1 MPITVLGNEL
11 DNIIFEEAEKGDIL
25 AQICAGALYDPISD
39 LESLDIRHEYNAEEA
54 IKWYNKAYKQGNYYA
69 AYRIGL
75 LMSYQVPNKGIEGM
89 TYIKEAAQNG
99 CLPAMNF
106 LANCYYSGSNIELNH
121 AESIRWYCISHSL
134 SDPVNKFLFTK
145 EIFELAQDQSK
156 ESNSFAN
163 CLLGVCYE
171 KGYCVEK
178 NGVKSM
184 QYLWDISNQPSPYTE
199 YYYSKLFLV
208 PLEEFSD
215 SRKLMLEKFIYAA
228 DRGCVAAQ
236 QYLGYIYYDGFGK
249 IKPNYKKAVKWLTMA
264 AKNGD
269 RDAQWYLGECYK
281 SGKGVKKDSIKA
293 LYWYQKSIESGDPI
307 FIRDFANEVKDKK
320 RALTL
325 YYEALILSCSSKFT
339 YRKGYIGDVL
349 ETVGDYFYEGII
361 VNSNYKEALKWYELA
376 LYYENSHPNYKIAE
390 CYFKEKNYEVAIEF
404 YRKSD
409 NSEAYFKLANCYYD
423 GLGTE
428 KNREVAFDLY
438 LKAAEGECIDAMLK
452 LGDCYYYGEGTDKSV
467 SKAIAYYSKAA
478 ERGCE
483 DAKLVLK
490 TLNKGEPTNKDVSTK
505 FKILEEEHITFSN
518 THQEIRFTISDVS
531 QIIKYRIDGGE
542 TITLSSNDVAA
553 GVCKIELPQ
562 RDCMLT
568 MWCVD
573 GEPHMIRYCY
583 DREESVRKSSTLYI
597 LAIGLNDYQDP
608 NLGNLRYAEK
618 DARDVIEAISKKHR
632 NTFANIDAQLLV
644 GKDVTSSQISEK
656 INYLADKASASDMAV
671 IFFAGHGLVDE
682 RDRYYL
688 STYNVTDA
696 STPRRGGYSSST
708 FVEDISYINCKLLVF
723 IDACYSGKLL
733 EGYRGTVSSE
743 NFFREMNSTPNGTC
757 IYTSSSK
764 DVKSRE
770 SAEHKH
776 GIFTQAL
783 IESFEFDKSDHD
795 KDNRITVIEVRNY
808 LEKRIPQLT
817 GNKQKPIYRNIEEI
831 DFPLF
836 IK

>member
-1 MPITVLGNEL
+1 MSQQSQSNHYEALLQAANQLYNNE
-11 DNIIFEEAEKGDIL
+11 NYKVAVSWYRMIAEEG
-25 AQICAGALYDPISD
+25 
-39 LESLDIRHEYNAEEA
+39 NAE
-54 IKWYNKAYKQGNYYA
+54 
-69 AYRIGL
+69 
-75 LMSYQVPNKGIEGM
+75 
-89 TYIKEAAQNG
+89 AQNMLG
-99 CLPAMNF
+99 M
-106 LANCYYSGSNIELNH
+106 CYLKGQG
-121 AESIRWYCISHSL
+121 
-134 SDPVNKFLFTK
+134 VTK
-145 EIFELAQDQSK
+145 D
-156 ESNSFAN
+156 
-163 CLLGVCYE
+163 
-171 KGYCVEK
+171 
-178 NGVKSM
+178 
-184 QYLWDISNQPSPYTE
+184 YTE
-199 YYYSKLFLV
+199 
-208 PLEEFSD
+208 
-215 SRKLMLEKFIYAA
+215 
-228 DRGCVAAQ
+228 
-236 QYLGYIYYDGFGK
+236 
-249 IKPNYKKAVKWLTMA
+249 AVKWFRKA
-264 AKNGD
+264 AEQGNTS
-269 RDAQWYLGECYK
+269 AQDNLGYCFYY
-281 SGKGVKKDSIKA
+281 GKGVTENYTEA
-293 LYWYQKSIESGDPI
+293 
-307 FIRDFANEVKDKK
+307 VKWF
-320 RALTL
+320 R
-325 YYEALILSCSSKFT
+325 
-339 YRKGYIGDVL
+339 
-349 ETVGDYFYEGII
+349 
-361 VNSNYKEALKWYELA
+361 
-376 LYYENSHPNYKIAE
+376 
-390 CYFKEKNYEVAIEF
+390 
-404 YRKSD
+404 
-409 NSEAYFKLANCYYD
+409 
-423 GLGTE
+423 
-428 KNREVAFDLY
+428 
-438 LKAAEGECIDAMLK
+438 KAAEQGDASAQDNLGNCFYYGKDYTEAVKWYRKAAEQGMAEAQYS
-452 LGDCYYYGEGTDKSV
+452 LGDCYYYANGVKQDYKEAAKW
-467 SKAIAYYSKAA
+467 YLMAA
-478 ERGCE
+478 EQGNAYAQNALGHCYAQANGVPYDMNE
-483 DAKLVLK
+483 AEKWWQMAADQGNIEAQMALE
-490 TLNKGEPTNKDVSTK
+490 N
-505 FKILEEEHITFSN
+505 LEEERAKGINPPPSLPTLLTGVSSYTTEYVYEENNQRSEQELAEEIRKALEGHLTTKVEAPQLKVLTDEQVTFSD
-518 THQEIRFTISDVS
+518 TRQEVRFAISDAS
-531 QIIKYRIDGGE
+531 HTIKYRIDGGA
-542 TITLSSNDVAA
+542 TATLSEEEVKA
-553 GVCKIELPQ
+553 GVCEIELPQ

-568 MWCVD
+568 MWCVG

>member
-1 MPITVLGNEL
+1 MKKRALHNILIGSNLLRITLVAFFVMFAYRGIAQIAVTGYVYDENRTPIIGAVVTQKNGSGSVTNINGEFKIEVSDNTPLIISFIGYKDLTVYIEKKDMFVDAILSASEKESVYVTVDLDIYQKALQGN
-11 DNIIFEEAEKGDIL
+11 FEAQTEVGIDYYYIGDDWEGYYSIAHSWFLKAANKGDSN
-25 AQICAGALYDPISD
+25 ALYWLYRLFYEDSWVKKD
-39 LESLDIRHEYNAEEA
+39 VKTALYWL
-54 IKWYNKAYKQGNYYA
+54 KKAAKQ
-69 AYRIGL
+69 
-75 LMSYQVPNKGIEGM
+75 
-89 TYIKEAAQNG
+89 
-99 CLPAMNF
+99 
-106 LANCYYSGSNIELNH
+106 NH
-121 AESIRWYCISHSL
+121 ATALFELGLWYFYEEEGGPKQ
-134 SDPVNKFLFTK
+134 DYKKAFELFTK
-145 EIFELAQDQSK
+145 AAEQGDFRAWI
-156 ESNSFAN
+156 
-163 CLLGVCYE
+163 E
-171 KGYCVEK
+171 KGYC
-178 NGVKSM
+178 
-184 QYLWDISNQPSPYTE
+184 
-199 YYYSKLFLV
+199 
-208 PLEEFSD
+208 
-215 SRKLMLEKFIYAA
+215 
-228 DRGCVAAQ
+228 
-236 QYLGYIYYDGFGK
+236 YYDGKGTDKSYDKAIDCWLNALEFGWLPSQEVWDM
-249 IKPNYKKAVKWLTMA
+249 ISEHANAPTSYLIGENY
-264 AKNGD
+264 
-269 RDAQWYLGECYK
+269 YK
-281 SGKGVKKDSIKA
+281 GKGFYK
-293 LYWYQKSIESGDPI
+293 Q
-307 FIRDFANEVKDKK
+307 DFAQ
-320 RALTL
+320 
-325 YYEALILSCSSKFT
+325 
-339 YRKGYIGDVL
+339 
-349 ETVGDYFYEGII
+349 
-361 VNSNYKEALKWYELA
+361 ALKW
-376 LYYENSHPNYKIAE
+376 
-390 CYFKEKNYEVAIEF
+390 F
-404 YRKSD
+404 R
-409 NSEAYFKLANCYYD
+409 
-423 GLGTE
+423 
-428 KNREVAFDLY
+428 R
-438 LKAAEGECIDAMLK
+438 AAEQGMAEAQYS
-452 LGDCYYYGEGTDKSV
+452 LGDCYYYANGVKQDYKEAAKW
-467 SKAIAYYSKAA
+467 YLMAA
-478 ERGCE
+478 EQGNA
-483 DAKLVLK
+483 DAQNALGHCYAQANGVPYDMNEAEKWWQMAADQGNFEAEVALQ
-490 TLNKGEPTNKDVSTK
+490 N
-505 FKILEEEHITFSN
+505 LEEERAKGINPPPSLPTLLTGVSSYTTEYVYEENNQRSEQELAEEIRKALEGHLTTKVEAPKLKVLTDEQVTFSD
-518 THQEIRFTISDVS
+518 TRQEVRFAISDAS
-531 QIIKYRIDGGE
+531 HTIKYRIDGGA
-542 TITLSSNDVAA
+542 TATLSEEEVKA
-553 GVCKIELPQ
+553 GVCEIELPQ

-568 MWCVD
+568 MWCVG

-608 NLGNLRYAEK
+608 NLGNLRYAEN

>member
-1 MPITVLGNEL
+1 MKNRLLLLVFFLLPL
-11 DNIIFEEAEKGDIL
+11 
-25 AQICAGALYDPISD
+25 
-39 LESLDIRHEYNAEEA
+39 
-54 IKWYNKAYKQGNYYA
+54 
-69 AYRIGL
+69 IG
-75 LMSYQVPNKGIEGM
+75 YGI
-89 TYIKEAAQNG
+89 
-99 CLPAMNF
+99 
-106 LANCYYSGSNIELNH
+106 
-121 AESIRWYCISHSL
+121 
-134 SDPVNKFLFTK
+134 DV
-145 EIFELAQDQSK
+145 ELA
-156 ESNSFAN
+156 
-163 CLLGVCYE
+163 L
-171 KGYCVEK
+171 
-178 NGVKSM
+178 
-184 QYLWDISNQPSPYTE
+184 
-199 YYYSKLFLV
+199 
-208 PLEEFSD
+208 
-215 SRKLMLEKFIYAA
+215 LEK
-228 DRGCVAAQ
+228 
-236 QYLGYIYYDGFGK
+236 
-249 IKPNYKKAVKWLTMA
+249 

-269 RDAQWYLGECYK
+269 TKAQYKLAEQYFENQEYEKAVYWLKICAEQGGSYEYDIATDNFILYDGVETLKAKYILGSCYHKGFGVKQDYNEAKRLYTLAAENGLVDAQLALGHYYFNGYT
-281 SGKGVKKDSIKA
+281 GKKN
-293 LYWYQKSIESGDPI
+293 YE
-307 FIRDFANEVKDKK
+307 
-320 RALTL
+320 
-325 YYEALILSCSSKFT
+325 EALSWFLMAAEKDNPDAQYYAGDSF
-339 YRKGYIGDVL
+339 YYGYGTNID
-349 ETVGDYFYEGII
+349 
-361 VNSNYKEALKWYELA
+361 YKEAAKWYLLA
-376 LYYENSHPNYKIAE
+376 ADQDHAE
-390 CYFKEKNYEVAIEF
+390 AQNALGHCY
-404 YRKSD
+404 
-409 NSEAYFKLANCYYD
+409 
-423 GLGTE
+423 
-428 KNREVAFDLY
+428 
-438 LKAAEGECIDAMLK
+438 AM
-452 LGDCYYYGEGTDKSV
+452 GEGVPYDMNEAEKWWQMAADKGNIE
-467 SKAIAYYSKAA
+467 AQMA
-478 ERGCE
+478 
-483 DAKLVLK
+483 LQ
-490 TLNKGEPTNKDVSTK
+490 N
-505 FKILEEEHITFSN
+505 LEEERTKGINPPPSLPTLLTGVSSYSTEYVYEENNQRSEEELADEIRKALEDHLTTKVEAPKLKVLTDEQVTFSD
-518 THQEIRFTISDVS
+518 TRQEVRFAISDAS
-531 QIIKYRIDGGE
+531 HTIKYRIDGGA
-542 TITLSSNDVAA
+542 TATLSAQEVKA
-553 GVCKIELPQ
+553 GVCEIELPQ

-568 MWCVD
+568 MWCVG

-644 GKDVTSSQISEK
+644 GRDVTSSKISEK
-656 INYLADKASASDMAV
+656 INYLADKATASDMAV

-688 STYNVTDA
+688 STYNITDA

-733 EGYRGTVSSE
+733 EGYRGSVSSE